1 MSSIHHSL
9 KKKKGKSAAIF
20 SLKYKVIGK
29 TKSVREATTMKDP
42 KTKDTLTNRNE
53 IKQASLN
60 YCVEL
65 NYLPTG
71 ALKKDMKKKPE

>member
-20 SLKYKVIGK
+20 NLKDKVIGK
-29 TKSVREATTMKDP
+29 KISVQEATTMKDP

-60 YCVEL
+60 YCV
-65 NYLPTG
+65 
-71 ALKKDMKKKPE
+71 